1 MKQEKRQGRLISVVS
16 VVTAFFVVVVGYCD
30 LLFFLFSRL
39 FLRGKRFLAAAAAA
53 AALLGGEVAS
63 YLRRRLAHGGRF

>member
-53 AALLGGEVAS
+53 ALLGGEVAS